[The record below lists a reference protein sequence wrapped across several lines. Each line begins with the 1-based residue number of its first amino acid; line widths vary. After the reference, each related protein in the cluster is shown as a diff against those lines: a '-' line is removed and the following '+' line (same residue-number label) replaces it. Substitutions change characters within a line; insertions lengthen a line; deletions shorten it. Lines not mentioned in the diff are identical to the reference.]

1 MKNGV
6 NSMQKRMKNATK
18 LYITMVIAIL
28 LAVALT
34 LSLYFTLG
42 SRSNS
47 GSQSGSNNAT
57 VSQIQPTVNFGSA
70 ISEDQSLDLSAGET
84 TLSADQQITIG
95 TSNTSIPV
103 YIRASLVI
111 TATPSSTPGMY
122 NDRGAGWKYSAPTYQ
137 Y

>member
-6 NSMQKRMKNATK
+6 NSMQQRMKNATK

-47 GSQSGSNNAT
+47 GRQNGSNDAT
-57 VSQIQPTVNFGSA
+57 VSQIQPTVNCDMD
-70 ISEDQSLDLSAGET
+70 EVQSLKL
-84 TLSADQQITIG
+84 
-95 TSNTSIPV
+95 
-103 YIRASLVI
+103 
-111 TATPSSTPGMY
+111 
-122 NDRGAGWKYSAPTYQ
+122 
-137 Y
+137 